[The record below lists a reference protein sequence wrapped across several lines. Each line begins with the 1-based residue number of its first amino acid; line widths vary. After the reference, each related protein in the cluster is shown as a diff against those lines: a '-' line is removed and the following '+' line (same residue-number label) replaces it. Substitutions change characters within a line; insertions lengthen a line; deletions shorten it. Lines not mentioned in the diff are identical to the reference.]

1 MNLHRLKAVAKK
13 EFLHVLRDPRSLM
26 MGIGMPMLL
35 LFLFGYALTLDVDR
49 VPLVVW
55 DQAGTAQ
62 SREFISRF
70 SGSRYFDLKQHTSAY
85 RAIEEAVDRRE
96 ALIALVIPPDF
107 DRLLS
112 RGERVPVQTVLDG
125 SDPSTATI
133 ALGYA
138 EAAAATFSRDIALKQ
153 MQNTPRPP
161 FPSPPDSGGET
172 GWVGRQGGGGM
183 TKVPSLELKSRVWF
197 NTDMV
202 SRNFIFPGLI
212 GVVMMIMA
220 AILTSLCIAREWE
233 TGTMEQLIATPVS
246 GLELIFGKLAPYFC
260 IGVLDL
266 ILCVCVGEFVFN
278 VPLRG
283 SLVLL
288 AALVLLF
295 LFGALSFGILLSII
309 TKSQLLASQLAIVT
323 TVLPAFLLSGFIFPI
338 ENMPLP
344 IQAVTRLIS
353 ARYFV
358 FILRGIYLKDV
369 GLAVLWPEVLFLGVF
384 GTVVLAVAVRKF
396 KKKIG

>member
-1 MNLHRLKAVAKK
+1 MNIRRLKAVAKK

-55 DQAGTAQ
+55 DQAETAQ

-70 SGSRYFDLKQHTSAY
+70 SGSRYFDLKRQQATSY
-85 RAIEEAVDRRE
+85 RAIEEAIDRRE

-112 RGERVPVQTVLDG
+112 RGELAPVQTMLDG
-125 SDPSTATI
+125 SDPTTATI

-138 EAAAATFSRDIALKQ
+138 EATAAQFSRDVALKQ
-153 MQNTPRPP
+153 MLRAGIAPRL
-161 FPSPPDSGGET
+161 
-172 GWVGRQGGGGM
+172 
-183 TKVPSLELKSRVWF
+183 PSLELKPRVWF

-212 GVVMMIMA
+212 AVVMMIMA
-220 AILTSLCIAREWE
+220 AILTSLCMAREWE

-266 ILCVCVGEFVFN
+266 ILCVCVGEFVFD

-288 AALVLLF
+288 AALALLF
-295 LFGALSFGILLSII
+295 LLGALSFGILLSII
-309 TKSQLLASQLAIVT
+309 TRNQFLASQLAIVT

-344 IQAVTRLIS
+344 IQVVTRVIS

-369 GLAVLWPEVLFLGVF
+369 GITVLWPEALFLGLF
-384 GTVVLAVAVRKF
+384 GTIVLTVAVRKF
-396 KKKIG
+396 RKKIY

>member
-1 MNLHRLKAVAKK
+1 MNLRRLKAVAKK

-55 DQAGTAQ
+55 DQAETAQ

-70 SGSRYFDLKQHTSAY
+70 SGSRYFDLGQQASDY
-85 RAIEEAVDRRE
+85 RAIEEAIDRRE

-112 RGERVPVQTVLDG
+112 RGERAPVQTVLDG
-125 SDPSTATI
+125 SDPTTATI

-138 EAAAATFSRDIALKQ
+138 EATASRFSRDVVLKQ
-153 MQNTPRPP
+153 MLR
-161 FPSPPDSGGET
+161 T
-172 GWVGRQGGGGM
+172 GIQTRA
-183 TKVPSLELKSRVWF
+183 PSLELKPRVWF

-212 GVVMMIMA
+212 AVVMMIMA
-220 AILTSLCIAREWE
+220 AILTSLCMAREWE

-246 GLELIFGKLAPYFC
+246 GLELIIGKLAPYFC

-266 ILCVCVGEFVFN
+266 ILCVCVGEFVFQ

-283 SLVLL
+283 SLWLL
-288 AALVLLF
+288 AGLSLLF

-369 GLAVLWPEVLFLGVF
+369 GLAVLWPEVLFLLAF
-384 GTVVLAVAVRKF
+384 GTVVLTVAVLKF
-396 KKKIG
+396 RKKII

>member
-1 MNLHRLKAVAKK
+1 MNLRRLKAIARK

-49 VPLVVW
+49 VPLAVW
-55 DQAGTAQ
+55 DQAETAQ

-70 SGSRYFDLKQHTSAY
+70 SGSRYFELRLQASCY

-107 DRLLS
+107 DRLLF
-112 RGERVPVQTVLDG
+112 RGERAPVQTILDG

-138 EAAAATFSRDIALKQ
+138 EATAAQFSRDIALKQ
-153 MQNTPRPP
+153 IRRTGLQPRA
-161 FPSPPDSGGET
+161 
-172 GWVGRQGGGGM
+172 
-183 TKVPSLELKSRVWF
+183 PSLELKPRAWF

-212 GVVMMIMA
+212 AVVMMIMA

-233 TGTMEQLIATPVS
+233 TGTMEQLIATPVTP
-246 GLELIFGKLAPYFC
+246 LELIFGKLAPYFC

-266 ILCVCVGEFVFN
+266 ILCVCVGEFVFD

-283 SLVLL
+283 SLGLL
-288 AALVLLF
+288 AALAMLF

-309 TKSQLLASQLAIVT
+309 TKSQLLGSQLAIIT

-338 ENMPLP
+338 ENMPVP
-344 IQAVTRLIS
+344 IQVVTRVIS

-369 GLAVLWPEVLFLGVF
+369 GLAVLWPEALFLGVF
-384 GTVVLAVAVRKF
+384 GTVVLAVAVGKF
-396 KKKIG
+396 RKKII